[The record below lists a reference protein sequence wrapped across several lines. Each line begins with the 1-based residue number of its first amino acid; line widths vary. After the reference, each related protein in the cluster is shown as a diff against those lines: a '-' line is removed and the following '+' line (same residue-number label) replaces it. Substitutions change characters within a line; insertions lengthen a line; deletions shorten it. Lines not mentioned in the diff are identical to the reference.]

1 MQVFYLIVLRFVHVV
16 ASVSWA
22 GGGFTTFLF
31 VGPTAKD
38 LEPAG
43 TQFISH
49 MAGKRRF
56 NMFMILNSTLT
67 VLSGA
72 LLLWASTGGDLLS
85 YVKSG
90 PGLGF
95 ALGSLAGVVVYF
107 VGMFGIGMPTGK
119 LSQLGEEIQKSGN
132 PPAPAQIAEMQKLEK
147 TISVN
152 HKIDFALVMLSLI
165 LMGTARYWLF

>member
-1 MQVFYLIVLRFVHVV
+1 MQMFYLIVLRFVHVV
-16 ASVSWA
+16 ASVCWA

-43 TQFISH
+43 TQFMAH
-49 MAGKRRF
+49 MSGKRRF
-56 NMFMILNSTLT
+56 NTFMIINSTLT

-72 LLLWASTGGDLLS
+72 LLLWASTGGDLVS
-85 YVKSG
+85 YMQTG

-119 LSQLGEEIQKSGN
+119 LSQIGEQIQKSGN
-132 PPAPAQIAEMQKLEK
+132 PPTPEQVAEMQKLEK

-152 HKIDFALVMLSLI
+152 HKIDFALVLVSLI

>member
-1 MQVFYLIVLRFVHVV
+1 MMFYLIVLRFVHVV
-16 ASVSWA
+16 ASVCWA
-22 GGGFTTFLF
+22 GGGFVTFLF
-31 VGPTAKD
+31 IGPTAKD

-56 NMFMILNSTLT
+56 NMFMVINSTLT

-72 LLLWASTGGDLLS
+72 LLLWASTGGDLLT
-85 YVKSG
+85 YMQTG

-107 VGMFGIGMPTGK
+107 VGMFGVGMPTGK
-119 LSQLGEEIQKSGN
+119 LSQLGEAIQKAGV
-132 PPAPAQIAEMQKLEK
+132 PPTPAQVAEMQKLDK
-147 TISVN
+147 TISLN
-152 HKIDFALVMLSLI
+152 HKIDFALVTVSLI

>member
-1 MQVFYLIVLRFVHVV
+1 MQMFYLIVLRFLHVV
-16 ASVSWA
+16 ASVCWA

-43 TQFISH
+43 TQFIAH

-56 NMFMILNSTLT
+56 NTFMIVNSTLT

-72 LLLWASTGGDLLS
+72 LLLWASTGGDLVS
-85 YVKSG
+85 YMQTG

-95 ALGSLAGVVVYF
+95 VLGPVAGVVVYF
-107 VGMFGIGMPTGK
+107 VGMFGVGMPTGK

-132 PPAPAQIAEMQKLEK
+132 PPTPEQVNEMRKLEK

-152 HKIDFALVMLSLI
+152 HKVDFALVLVSLI

>member
-1 MQVFYLIVLRFVHVV
+1 MQVFYLIILRFVHVV

-22 GGGFTTFLF
+22 GGGFVTFLF

-43 TQFISH
+43 TQFMAH

-56 NMFMILNSTLT
+56 NGFMVINSTLT

-72 LLLWASTGGDLLS
+72 LLLWASTGGDLS
-85 YVKSG
+85 TYIQSG

-95 ALGSLAGVVVYF
+95 ALGSLAGIIVYF
-107 VGMFGIGMPTGK
+107 VGMFGVGMPTGK
-119 LSQLGEEIQKSGN
+119 LSQLGEEIQKAGT
-132 PPAPAQIAEMQKLEK
+132 PPTPVQVAQMQKLDK
-147 TISVN
+147 TISFY
-152 HKIDFALVMLSLI
+152 HKIDFGLVALI

>member
-1 MQVFYLIVLRFVHVV
+1 MQMFYLIVLRFVHVV
-16 ASVSWA
+16 ASVCWA

-43 TQFISH
+43 TQFIAH

-56 NMFMILNSTLT
+56 NIFMIVNSTLT

-72 LLLWASTGGDLLS
+72 LLLWASTGGDLVT
-85 YVKSG
+85 YMQTG
-90 PGLGF
+90 PVLGF
-95 ALGSLAGVVVYF
+95 ALGSLAGIVVYF

-119 LSQLGEEIQKSGN
+119 LSQLGDEIQKAGV
-132 PPAPAQIAEMQKLEK
+132 PPTPAQAAEMQSSKKPSRL
-147 TISVN
+147 T
-152 HKIDFALVMLSLI
+152 
-165 LMGTARYWLF
+165 TR

>member
-1 MQVFYLIVLRFVHVV
+1 MQMFYLILLRFAHVV
-16 ASVSWA
+16 ASVCWA

-43 TQFISH
+43 TQFIAH

-56 NMFMILNSTLT
+56 NTFMIVNSTLT

-72 LLLWASTGGDLLS
+72 LLLWASTGGDLAT
-85 YVKSG
+85 YMKTG

-119 LSQLGEEIQKSGN
+119 LSQLGEEIQKAGT
-132 PPAPAQIAEMQKLEK
+132 PPTPEQVTEMQKLEK
-147 TISVN
+147 TIAVN
-152 HKIDFALVMLSLI
+152 EKIDFALVLTSLI

>member
-1 MQVFYLIVLRFVHVV
+1 MQVFYLIVLRFVHVI

-22 GGGFTTFLF
+22 GGGFVTFLF

-43 TQFISH
+43 MQFLSH

-56 NMFMILNSTLT
+56 NMFMVINSTLT

-72 LLLWASTGGDLLS
+72 LLLWASTSGDLVT
-85 YVKSG
+85 YMKTG

-95 ALGSLAGVVVYF
+95 ALGSLTGVIVYF
-107 VGMFGIGMPTGK
+107 VGMFGVGMPTGK
-119 LSQLGEEIQKSGN
+119 LSQLGEEIQRAGV
-132 PPAPAQIAEMQKLEK
+132 PPTPGQVAVMQKLDK
-147 TISVN
+147 TISFY
-152 HKIDFALVMLSLI
+152 HKVDFALVALSLI

>member
-1 MQVFYLIVLRFVHVV
+1 MQMFYLIVLRFLHVV

-22 GGGFTTFLF
+22 GGGFVTFLF

-43 TQFISH
+43 MQFLSH

-56 NMFMILNSTLT
+56 NMFMVINSTLT

-72 LLLWASTGGDLLS
+72 LLLWASTGGDLSS
-85 YVKSG
+85 YIATG

-95 ALGSLAGVVVYF
+95 ALGSLTGVVVYF
-107 VGMFGIGMPTGK
+107 VGMFGVGMPTGK
-119 LSQLGEEIQKSGN
+119 LSQLGEEIQKAGT
-132 PPAPAQIAEMQKLEK
+132 PPTSAQVAEMRKLDK
-147 TISVN
+147 TVSFY
-152 HKIDFALVMLSLI
+152 HKVDFVLVALSLI

>member
-1 MQVFYLIVLRFVHVV
+1 MQMFYLIVLRFVHVI
-16 ASVSWA
+16 ASVCWA
-22 GGGFTTFLF
+22 GGGFVTFLF

-43 TQFISH
+43 MQFIAH

-56 NMFMILNSTLT
+56 NTFMIINSTLT

-72 LLLWASTGGDLLS
+72 LLLWASTGGDLLT
-85 YVKSG
+85 YMQTG

-107 VGMFGIGMPTGK
+107 VGMFGVGMPTGK

-132 PPAPAQIAEMQKLEK
+132 PPTPAQIAAMQKLEK

-152 HKIDFALVMLSLI
+152 HKVDFALVAVSLI
-165 LMGTARYWLF
+165 LMATARYWLF

>member
-1 MQVFYLIVLRFVHVV
+1 MQMFYLIVLRFLHVV
-16 ASVSWA
+16 ASVCWA

-43 TQFISH
+43 TQFIAH

-56 NMFMILNSTLT
+56 NTFMIVNSTLT

-72 LLLWASTGGDLLS
+72 LLLWASTGGDLVS
-85 YVKSG
+85 YMQTG

-95 ALGSLAGVVVYF
+95 VLGSVAGVVVYF

-132 PPAPAQIAEMQKLEK
+132 PPTPEQVNEMRKLEK

-152 HKIDFALVMLSLI
+152 HKVDFALVLVSLI

>member
-1 MQVFYLIVLRFVHVV
+1 MQMFYLIVLRFVHVI
-16 ASVSWA
+16 ASVCWA
-22 GGGFTTFLF
+22 GGGFVTFLF

-43 TQFISH
+43 LQFIAH

-56 NMFMILNSTLT
+56 NTFMIINSTLT

-72 LLLWASTGGDLLS
+72 LLLWASTGGDLLT
-85 YVKSG
+85 YMQTG

-107 VGMFGIGMPTGK
+107 VGMFGVGMPTGK

-132 PPAPAQIAEMQKLEK
+132 PPTPAQIAAMQKLEK

-152 HKIDFALVMLSLI
+152 HKVDFALVAVSLI
-165 LMGTARYWLF
+165 LMATARYWLF

>member
-1 MQVFYLIVLRFVHVV
+1 MQVFYLIVLRFVHLV

-22 GGGFTTFLF
+22 GGGFVNFLF
-31 VGPTAKD
+31 IGPTAKD
-38 LEPAG
+38 LAPAG
-43 TQFISH
+43 TQFLAH

-56 NMFMILNSTLT
+56 NPFMVINSTLT

-72 LLLWASTGGDLLS
+72 LLLWAATGGELGT
-85 YVKSG
+85 YMQTG

-107 VGMFGIGMPTGK
+107 VGMFGIGMPLGK
-119 LSQLGEEIQKSGN
+119 LTKLGEQIQKTGT
-132 PPAPAQIAEMQKLEK
+132 PPTPAQVAAIQKLEK
-147 TISVN
+147 TISFN
-152 HKIDFALVMLSLI
+152 EKIDFALVALSLI

>member
-1 MQVFYLIVLRFVHVV
+1 MQMFYLIVLRFLHVV
-16 ASVSWA
+16 ASVCWA
-22 GGGFTTFLF
+22 GGGFVTFLF

-43 TQFISH
+43 TQFMAH

-56 NMFMILNSTLT
+56 NMFMIINSTLT

-72 LLLWASTGGDLLS
+72 LLLWASTGGDLIS
-85 YVKSG
+85 YVKTG

-95 ALGSLAGVVVYF
+95 ALGSLTGIIVYF
-107 VGMFGIGMPTGK
+107 VGMFGIGMPA
-119 LSQLGEEIQKSGN
+119 IQKAGT
-132 PPAPAQIAEMQKLEK
+132 PPTPTQAAEMQKLDK
-147 TISVN
+147 GISFY
-152 HKIDFALVMLSLI
+152 HKVDFALVALSLI